1 MKVNV
6 KVVKPIELKTL
17 KISMKVRDEFCCDIL
32 DENGGTIVDGY
43 EGYVP
48 GFMPEDHY
56 GDYLYLDI
64 DLETGMIT
72 NWGEWTAQRKRFL
85 QEFVEE
91 HND

>member
-17 KISMKVRDEFCCDIL
+17 KISMKVRDSFCCDIV
-32 DENGGTIVDGY
+32 DENNETIVDGY